1 MTTTIWHN
9 PNCTTSRRVLQMLQ
23 ESGEAPEVIDYR
35 QTPPG
40 RDTIRQWIADAGLT
54 VRQAL
59 RRRNTPYDDLG
70 LDDPDLTDDQL
81 LDTILA
87 HPILLERPFV
97 RTALGTRLC
106 RPPERVVEIM
116 ANPPAPATED
126 GQPPA

>member
-1 MTTTIWHN
+1 MTVIWHN
-9 PNCTTSRRVLQMLQ
+9 PNCTTSRRVLALLR
-23 ESGEAPEVIDYR
+23 EGGEDPEVIDYLR
-35 QTPPG
+35 TPPN

-81 LDTILA
+81 LDSILA

-97 RTALGTRLC
+97 RTPLGTRLC
-106 RPPERVVEIM
+106 RPPERVFEIM
-116 ANPPAPATED
+116 ANPPTPLTQD
-126 GQPPA
+126 GAPPA